1 MIGLSVGKKFPPTGA
16 IKGKHKTAI
25 SRLRDPLRKL
35 TGIESEPFTEFNE
48 ADGWKPLFKLT
59 DDRKNADD
67 RVKKAALHE
76 RYNDG
81 INYDNE
87 DDKAGKF
94 IRGNQ

>member
-48 ADGWKPLFKLT
+48 TDGWKPRFKLT
-59 DDRKNADD
+59 DDRRNADD
-67 RVKKAALHE
+67 RAKKAATQTE
-76 RYNDG
+76 YIEG
-81 INYDNE
+81 SNYDIE
-87 DDKAGKF
+87 DDPAGEFLK
-94 IRGNQ
+94 GK